1 MLKKISDKFQ
11 YFLFF
16 YNVLRYR
23 MLVSIF
29 LGIIVGILDGLGL
42 AMFIP
47 LIQTAANVGDNQTVT
62 NKGEGLLVIFDYL
75 DIPITLAT
83 VLLGMLFFFTFK
95 AVFAFAE
102 YNLRVNNQQY
112 FMKKIRNDNAEL
124 LSNLSYLVFVKE
136 DIGRIQNIFTTEVER
151 INQASR
157 FYFLAMQASVLVFV
171 YLSLAYVTNPKFAIF
186 LSIGGVIINFF
197 FKKIYSKTKDYSK
210 LVSSQNSVFQGSV
223 IQLVHYFKYLKA
235 SGLITKFT
243 NRLKEDVEKIEKTNK
258 KMGLLMSITQSLREP
273 LVIFVLVVVIYI
285 QLTVFKESLG
295 IIILSLM
302 FFYRA
307 LSSLMAM
314 QNNTNIFISVSG
326 SLINNK
332 EFAAHLSQKVDD
344 YVGSKDFKFENRLE
358 LKNISLTIDQKK
370 ILDGITLSI
379 QKNETIALVGESGS
393 GKTTLINIISGI
405 IKPTEGTI
413 HIDDSN
419 FNNIEMIKW
428 QKSLGYITQ
437 EPVIFTDTI
446 FNNITFFSEPN
457 EENKKRFND
466 VLKMASLTTFID
478 SLPEKE
484 NTLMGNNGINLSGGQ
499 KQRISI
505 ARELYKEAA
514 LILMDEATSALDS
527 ETEKQIQEST
537 EMLQGNSTL
546 IIIAHRLS
554 TIKHADRIV
563 VLDGG
568 KILAIGS
575 FNELLET
582 SEKFNKMVQLQEF

>member
-1 MLKKISDKFQ
+1 MLKKITDKFQ

-23 MLVSIF
+23 MLLSIF

-47 LIQTAANVGDNQTVT
+47 LIQTAANVQNNHVAS
-62 NKGEGLLVIFDYL
+62 KKAEGLLVIFQYL
-75 DIPITLAT
+75 DIPVTLAS

-95 AVFAFAE
+95 SIFSFTE
-102 YNLRVNNQQY
+102 NYFRVINQQF

-124 LSNLSYLVFVKE
+124 LSNLSYVVFVKE
-136 DIGRIQNIFTTEVER
+136 DVGRIQNIFTTEVER
-151 INQASR
+151 LNQASR
-157 FYFLAMQASVLVFV
+157 FYFMAMQATVLVCV
-171 YLSLAYVTNPKFAIF
+171 YLLMAYVTNPKFAVF

-197 FKKIYSKTKDYSK
+197 FKKLYSKTKDYSK

-223 IQLVHYFKYLKA
+223 IQLVQYFKYLKA
-235 SGLITKFT
+235 SGLIAKFT

-258 KMGLLMSITQSLREP
+258 KMGFLMSITQSLREP
-273 LVIFVLVVVIYI
+273 LVILVLIVVIYI

-307 LSSLMAM
+307 LTSLMAM
-314 QNNTNIFISVSG
+314 QNNLNIFISNSG
-326 SLINNK
+326 SLMNTK
-332 EFAAHLSQKVDD
+332 EFAEHLSCKVDD
-344 YVGSKDFKFENRLE
+344 YAGSKDFKFENQLE
-358 LKNISLTIDQKK
+358 LKNISLTIDRKK
-370 ILDGITLSI
+370 ILDGINFTI
-379 QKNETIALVGESGS
+379 RKNETIALVGESGS

-405 IKPTEGTI
+405 IKPTEGSI
-413 HIDDSN
+413 HIDDSD
-419 FNNIEMIKW
+419 FNDIEMIKW

-499 KQRISI
+499 KQRVSI

-554 TIKHADRIV
+554 TIRHADRIV

-568 KILAIGS
+568 KISSIGS

-582 SEKFNKMVQLQEF
+582 SDKFNKMVQLQEF